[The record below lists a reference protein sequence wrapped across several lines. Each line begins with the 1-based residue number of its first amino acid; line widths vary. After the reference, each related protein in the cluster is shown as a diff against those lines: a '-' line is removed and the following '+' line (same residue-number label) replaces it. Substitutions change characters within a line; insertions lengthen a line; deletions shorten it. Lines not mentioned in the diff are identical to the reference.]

1 MFIAAPLSGV
11 VHTGAV
17 AAWTTWPAAFLS
29 YNFTGLVLPP
39 LNTLIV
45 VPDLWAVSLISCSNR
60 SKR

>member
-1 MFIAAPLSGV
+1 MVSSTGMFIAAPLSGV

-45 VPDLWAVSLISCSNR
+45 VPTCGR
-60 SKR
+60 CR